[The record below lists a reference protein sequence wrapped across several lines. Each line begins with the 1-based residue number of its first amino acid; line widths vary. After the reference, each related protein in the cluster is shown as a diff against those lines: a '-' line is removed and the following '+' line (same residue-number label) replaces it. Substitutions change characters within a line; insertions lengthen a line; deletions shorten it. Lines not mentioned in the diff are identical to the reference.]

1 MNFKYEILT
10 LCCVVCESSVR
21 FDVGI
26 GDLRKLRA
34 RAN

>member
-10 LCCVVCESSVR
+10 LCCVVCESS
-21 FDVGI
+21 DVGI